1 MADIKISEL
10 SSASIVQDADNLE
23 LSQDI
28 SGTLQST
35 KVSLLALGNKLASN
49 TNYTSAL
56 KSVDKTLTGA
66 INEKVDWASNDFLGA
81 KNLNSYPYNESNH
94 NDHDVIWTDN
104 GDGTVTANGK
114 ATGGSSAFIC
124 HSRVRSGTYPLIL
137 PNGKYFVS
145 GCPSGGSDS
154 SYRISTYVTKNSSAS
169 LLGRDYG
176 DGVEITVN
184 GDDNYQDKGLVQIG
198 VDIINGYT
206 ANNLTFYPMIV
217 PSVVKDRTWATY
229 APTNRELHST
239 KPFPESIAFV
249 EMSPTKSNHSQGD
262 YIMFEGKLYKCLTSI
277 TSGATL
283 VVGTNI
289 QATNVV
295 SEMGGG
301 SGGTLVSGTLTAG
314 QTSITLNN
322 ANITSNSWISPYTSV
337 YGVNPTN
344 VVATT
349 GSVTLTF
356 EAQLTDIL
364 VGVEVK

>member
-10 SSASIVQDADNLE
+10 SSASILQDADNLE

-56 KSVDKTLTGA
+56 KSVNKTLTGA
-66 INEKVDWASNDFLGA
+66 INEKVDWVSNGYLGA
-81 KNLNSYPYNESNH
+81 KNLNSYPYYESNH
-94 NDHDVIWTDN
+94 TDRDVVWTDN

-114 ATGGSSAFIC
+114 ASGGASSFIC
-124 HSRVRSGTYPLIL
+124 HNRISGRAYPLIL

-145 GCPSGGSDS
+145 GCPASGSDS
-154 SYRISTYVTKNSSAS
+154 TYRISAYVTKNGSAS

-176 DGVEITVN
+176 DGVEIEVS
-184 GDDNYQDKGLVQIG
+184 GDDYYNDKALVQIG
-198 VDIINGYT
+198 VDIITNYT
-206 ANNLTFYPMIV
+206 ANNLTFKPMITLV
-217 PSVVKDRTWATY
+217 ADTDRTWREY
-229 APTNRELHST
+229 APTNKELYDM
-239 KPFPESIAFV
+239 KPTNESIAQV
-249 EMSPTKSNHSQGD
+249 EVSPTSTNHAQGD
-262 YIMFEGKLYKCLTSI
+262 YIMYNRQLYKCLTAI
-277 TSGATL
+277 TSGSNL

-301 SGGTLVSGTLTAG
+301 SGGILVSDTLTAG

-322 ANITSNSWISPYTSV
+322 ANITTSSWISPYTSI